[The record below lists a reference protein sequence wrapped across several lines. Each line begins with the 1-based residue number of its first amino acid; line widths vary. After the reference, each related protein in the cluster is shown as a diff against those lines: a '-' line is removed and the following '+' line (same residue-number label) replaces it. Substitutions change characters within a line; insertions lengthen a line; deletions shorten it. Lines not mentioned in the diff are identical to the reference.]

1 MYADSRAPEPQPVL
15 SPLTGAAIFL
25 VLTIDRGG
33 EPVVRDTLS
42 ELNGLQKAVGFRA
55 TPEGRLSVVVGIGSE
70 AWDRLFTG
78 PRPAELHRFRELA
91 GARHR
96 AVSTPGDLLFHIR
109 AARPDLCFSLAAEIM
124 ERIRGVVTVRDE
136 VHGFKYLDVRD
147 LLGFVDGTENP
158 TGRAA
163 HTAVLIGD
171 EDPEFA
177 GGSYVAV
184 QKYVHDLE
192 AWNALPVEAQ
202 EMVIGRRKLSDIEL
216 DDAVKPA
223 DSHVA
228 MTTIEDPDG
237 TKHEILRDNMPFGT
251 VGQREF
257 GTYFIGYARAPAVIE
272 RMLERMFLGAPPATH
287 DRILDFS
294 TAVTGSLFAV
304 PTSDFLDD
312 LPDAPSGRASEEGGG
327 GAERTE
333 PVPAAVRTPAADGS
347 LGIGDLRM

>member
-1 MYADSRAPEPQPVL
+1 MYADSRTPEPQPVL

-33 EPVVRDTLS
+33 EPVVRDTLT

-55 TPEGRLSVVVGIGSE
+55 TPEGKLSVVVGVGSE
-70 AWDRLFTG
+70 AWDRLFAG

-109 AARPDLCFSLAAEIM
+109 AARPDLCFALASEIM

-223 DSHVA
+223 NSHVA

-251 VGQREF
+251 VGQGEF
-257 GTYFIGYARAPAVIE
+257 GTYFIGYARTPAVIE

-304 PTSDFLDD
+304 PTSDFLDE
-312 LPDAPSGRASEEGGG
+312 LPDAPAERASEEGGG
-327 GAERTE
+327 GADGTE
-333 PVPAAVRTPAADGS
+333 PVPAVVRTPAADGS